1 MVNNNNGDLMFYY
14 IDMYFIGCFLGY
26 ILETTMKNFFIPSMN
41 NGILYGPWIPVYG
54 FGIVLASFVTN
65 KIFRLKI
72 KTPSKFILSFL
83 ILFIT
88 ITIVE
93 EAGGLLIEKV
103 FHRTFWSYESK
114 RFNIG
119 PYISIEMSLLWGFL
133 SLLFVWEL
141 KPLIDVYI
149 KKIPRI
155 LTIILLGIHLID
167 AIFTWLI

>member
-1 MVNNNNGDLMFYY
+1 
-14 IDMYFIGCFLGY
+14 MYLIGSFLGY
-26 ILETTMKNFFIPSMN
+26 ILETGVKTFVNPKMN

-54 FGIVLASFVTN
+54 FGILLSSFVTN
-65 KIFRLKI
+65 KVFRMKLTKRA
-72 KTPSKFILSFL
+72 KFIISFL

-88 ITIVE
+88 ITVVE
-93 EAGGLLIEKV
+93 QLGGILIEKT
-103 FHRTFWSYESK
+103 FHKTFWSYRNK
-114 RFNIG
+114 KFNIG
-119 PYISIEMSLLWGFL
+119 PYISLEMSLLWGFL

-155 LTIILLGIHLID
+155 LSLLLLGMQLLD